1 MLYFN
6 AIESFLPV
14 QLIIKKS
21 LIIFLFLLPA
31 LGAPSSAASN
41 IEDNGVI
48 VLMYHRF
55 EENKYPSTNV
65 KIADFIKQIDLINK
79 NGFSFINANNFEHN
93 LVKLKSEK
101 KVLLTI
107 ADGFKSF

>member
-1 MLYFN
+1 M
-6 AIESFLPV
+6 
-14 QLIIKKS
+14 
-21 LIIFLFLLPA
+21 PA

-41 IEDNGVI
+41 IEDNG
-48 VLMYHRF
+48 
-55 EENKYPSTNV
+55 V

-107 ADGFKSF
+107 DDGFKSFYDQAWPILRDNKIPFLLFVNTREIGSSGYMTCSYRKP